1 MSPTATVTYTT
12 PDGVKRAVRLTF
24 GARKRIADK
33 FGMPLAE
40 VMKRYDTA
48 ALPDILYCC
57 MCDDAA
63 GGKPPKDLPPN
74 WADGLEIDAD
84 METEMSVSFMEM
96 LAKGGIEKNA
106 LRAMIQDGMASQ
118 MKARYGLSFGPSP
131 DSASESLPV
140 SSGAAPTESSTH
152 SPGDSASASDSS
164 TTAPAS

>member
-40 VMKRYDTA
+40 VLKRYDSA
-48 ALPDILYCC
+48 AFPDILYCC

-63 GGKPPKDLPPN
+63 GGKPPKGLPPN

-84 METEMSVSFMEM
+84 METEMSVAFMEM
-96 LAKGGIEKNA
+96 LTKGGIEKNV
-106 LRAMIQDGMASQ
+106 LRTMIREEMSSQ
-118 MKARYGLSFGPSP
+118 MKTRYGSSSGPSP
-131 DSASESLPV
+131 ISTSDSPPADFGPAPTGSSTRSASDTESASES
-140 SSGAAPTESSTH
+140 
-152 SPGDSASASDSS
+152 S
-164 TTAPAS
+164 TTAQG